1 MIEGRGAGFGGSRTQ
16 ATVCLWPPTADGDI
30 YSFVDVRT
38 KRCKRLLSFNTTW
51 VCCYG
56 LLAEE
61 KFGRSNSFTLTVQLV
76 PR

>member
-1 MIEGRGAGFGGSRTQ
+1 MIKGRGTRFGGSRTQ

-56 LLAEE
+56 LLADE
-61 KFGRSNSFTLTVQLV
+61 KFGRSNSFTLTV
-76 PR
+76 